1 MVYPVHVSNE
11 NFENYVNLLL
21 KTEGNKLHYVYIKDF
36 NDLSEIREKVI
47 IKNTLQNCLQ
57 CFNSERALTEHTEN

>member
-36 NDLSEIREKVI
+36 NDLSEIREKSNN
-47 IKNTLQNCLQ
+47 KKHFAKLLAM
-57 CFNSERALTEHTEN
+57 F